1 MLNLL
6 SVLHT
11 DSFTPRLYIAAATDN
26 MSLQKAR
33 LFESSVIDKVDS
45 VRT

>member
-11 DSFTPRLYIAAATDN
+11 DIFTPRLYIATATDN

-33 LFESSVIDKVDS
+33 LFENSVIDKVDS